1 MSVQMTN
8 LSPDPAEV
16 ELLVPGARVSVWR
29 RARRDSSLLVGGT
42 IVVCIVLAA
51 LVAVFWTPYDPLAVD
66 PTHALAPASW
76 HHLFGTDQYGRD
88 VLSRLMGG
96 AKLVLFSGA
105 VSVAIATVVGVPIG
119 LAAAVRGGLVD
130 DALMRLVDLVYAF
143 PALLAAIVLAA
154 AVGASTLTAMTAIGI
169 AYIPVFARLTRGSA
183 LQVLRSDYV
192 LAARACGRR
201 PREILTHHVLPN
213 IAGMLIVQ
221 ATVLFAVAILAE
233 AALSYLGLGTSPPSP
248 TWGNML
254 ADSQTYLGRDSLLA
268 FWPGLAIALAVLGF
282 SLLGDGLRDVL
293 DPRLRRAR

>member
-1 MSVQMTN
+1 MSQ
-8 LSPDPAEV
+8 
-16 ELLVPGARVSVWR
+16 LLVAGTAPEARAQWRTSGSLIAGGA
-29 RARRDSSLLVGGT
+29 LVAL
-42 IVVCIVLAA
+42 VVLAA
-51 LVAVFWTPYDPLAVD
+51 LVSVVWTPHD
-66 PTHALAPASW
+66 PTAIRPEDSLAGSSW
-76 HHLFGTDQYGRD
+76 QHLLGADRFGHDT
-88 VLSRLMGG
+88 LSQLMVG
-96 AKLVLFSGA
+96 ARTTLFVG
-105 VSVAIATVVGVPIG
+105 VVAIAIASLIGVPLGAI
-119 LAAAVRGGLVD
+119 AAQRGGLVD
-130 DALMRLVDLVYAF
+130 ELAMRASDIVFAF
-143 PALLAAIVLAA
+143 PAVLVAIMLAAVY
-154 AVGASTLTAMTAIGI
+154 GGSTLTAMIAIGI

-268 FWPGLAIALAVLGF
+268 LWPGLAIALAVLGF